1 MKYTGTI
8 AGVASLLILPTLTL
22 ASCFEL
28 RTAMLA
34 WQHDTA
40 IVSSFLDIATHLS
53 PHDIEIQGAHA
64 LAAEKDE
71 LTHKAVIDAALGG
84 KPNVQEANN
93 VLVTQGTF
101 QTVVDLLTDMADNGN
116 DDVRVI
122 DEGRC
127 PHVLPAIDMYF
138 AAVVSACG
146 LPGPVTAVRPQACRR
161 NDGHQGK
168 AFKIQDL

>member
-1 MKYTGTI
+1 MTI
-8 AGVASLLILPTLTL
+8 AGTASLLLLPTLTL

-34 WQHDTA
+34 WQHDTS
-40 IVSSFLDIATHLS
+40 IVSSFLDIASHLS
-53 PHDIEIQGAHA
+53 PHDIEIQGGHA

-71 LTHKAVIDAALGG
+71 LTHKAVIDAALGT
-84 KPNVQEANN
+84 KANVQEANN

-116 DDVRVI
+116 NDVKVI
-122 DEGRC
+122 NEGRC

-146 LPGPVTAVRPQACRR
+146 LPGKVTAIRPHACQRP
-161 NDGHQGK
+161 GGLQGEELK
-168 AFKIQDL
+168 SQDL